1 MFSEES
7 NMQEYFYSLADYA
20 TTKLKG
26 KEVFT
31 STLSGESSDFCRLN
45 GGKVRQAG
53 SVLQNMMSLR
63 LIDGKKNAQ
72 GDITLCNVR
81 SEDEK
86 RIDVMIA
93 GLREQ
98 ISVLQDDPYL
108 FYNTQVR
115 SSESTSPNKLAD
127 SREVIAKVARET
139 QGTDLVGIYASGAIY
154 QAFANSLGQ
163 RNWYENFSFNFDF
176 SFYLRADK
184 AVKTGY
190 AGFEWKEDDFKRKLE
205 VARQQLAI
213 LDRTP
218 KTITPGRY
226 RVYLAP
232 QALTEVTDMISW
244 GGFSLKAHKTKQT
257 PLLRMVEANAVMN
270 PEVSI
275 FENTS
280 GGLSPD
286 FNSGGFTKPGSVT
299 LIERGR
305 YKDCLVSPRSSVEYG
320 VETNGASSQ
329 EMPSSL
335 EFSPGSIATD
345 SILTTLEEGIYLN
358 NLWYLNFSDRSACR
372 VTGMTRFAS
381 FWVEKG
387 QIIQPLNVMR
397 FDESILRMFGEKLVG
412 FTKEREMMISPSTYE
427 ARSVGSAHL
436 PGALVDDFSLTL

>member
-1 MFSEES
+1 
-7 NMQEYFYSLADYA
+7 MQDYFYSLADYA
-20 TTKLKG
+20 TSKLKG

-31 STLSGESSDFCRLN
+31 STLNGESSDFCRLN

-53 SVLQNMMSLR
+53 SVLQNMMSLQ
-63 LIDGKKNAQ
+63 LINGKKNAQ

-81 SEDEK
+81 AEDEK
-86 RIDVMIA
+86 RVDTMIA
-93 GLREQ
+93 GLRDQ

-108 FYNTQVR
+108 LYNTVVR

-127 SREVIAKVARET
+127 SRDIIANVAKAT
-139 QGTDLVGIYASGAIY
+139 QGTDLVGIYAAGAVY
-154 QAFANSLGQ
+154 RAFANSLGQ
-163 RNWYENFSFNFDF
+163 RNWYENYSFNFDF

-190 AGFEWKEDDFKRKLE
+190 AGFEWKNEDFNRKLE
-205 VARQQLAI
+205 IARRQLAI

-257 PLLRMVEANAVMN
+257 PLIRMVEANASMN
-270 PEVSI
+270 SEVSI
-275 FENTS
+275 FENTA

-286 FNSGGFTKPGSVT
+286 FNAGGFTKPGSVT
-299 LIERGR
+299 LIDHGR

-320 VETNGASSQ
+320 VETNGANSQ
-329 EMPSSL
+329 EIPSSL
-335 EFSPGSIATD
+335 EFSAGSIASD
-345 SILTTLEEGIYLN
+345 SILTTLGDGIYLN

-381 FWVEKG
+381 FWVENG
-387 QIIQPLNVMR
+387 QIVQPLNVMR
-397 FDESILRMFGEKLVG
+397 FDESLLRMFGEKLVG
-412 FTKEREMMISPSTYE
+412 FTKEREMMISASTYGE
-427 ARSVGSAHL
+427 RSTGSAHL

>member
-1 MFSEES
+1 
-7 NMQEYFYSLADYA
+7 MQNYFYNLADYA
-20 TTKLKG
+20 TSKLQG

-31 STLSGESSDFCRLN
+31 STLNGESSDFCRLN

-53 SVLQNMMSLR
+53 SVLQNMMSLQ
-63 LIDGKKNAQ
+63 LINGKKNAQ
-72 GDITLCNVR
+72 GNITLCSVR

-86 RIDVMIA
+86 RIDAMIA
-93 GLREQ
+93 GLRDQ

-108 FYNTQVR
+108 LYNTKVR
-115 SSESTSPNKLAD
+115 SSENISPNKLAD
-127 SREVIAKVARET
+127 SRDIIAGVAKAT
-139 QGTDLVGIYASGAIY
+139 HGSDLVGIYAAGAVY
-154 QAFANSLGQ
+154 RAFANSLGQ
-163 RNWYENFSFNFDF
+163 RNWYENYSFNFDF

-190 AGFEWKEDDFKRKLE
+190 AGFEWKNDDFNRKLE
-205 VARQQLAI
+205 VARRQLAI

-257 PLLRMVEANAVMN
+257 PLLRMVEANASMN
-270 PEVSI
+270 SEVSI
-275 FENTS
+275 FENTA
-280 GGLSPD
+280 GGISPD

-299 LIERGR
+299 LIDHGR

-320 VETNGASSQ
+320 IETNGANSQ
-329 EMPSSL
+329 EIPSSL
-335 EFSPGSIATD
+335 EFSPGSISSE
-345 SILTTLEEGIYLN
+345 SILTTLGDGIYLN

-381 FWVEKG
+381 FWVENG
-387 QIIQPLNVMR
+387 QIVQPLNVMR
-397 FDESILRMFGEKLVG
+397 FDESLLRMFGEKLVG
-412 FTKEREMMISPSTYE
+412 FTKEREMMISASTYGE
-427 ARSVGSAHL
+427 RSTGSAHL

>member
-1 MFSEES
+1 
-7 NMQEYFYSLADYA
+7 MQEYFYSLADYA
-20 TTKLKG
+20 TGKLKN

-31 STLSGESSDFCRLN
+31 STLHGESSDFCRLN

-53 SVLQNMMSLR
+53 SVLQNMMSLQ
-63 LIDGKKNAQ
+63 LISGKKNAQ

-86 RIDVMIA
+86 RIDTMIA
-93 GLREQ
+93 SLRDQ

-108 FYNTQVR
+108 LYNTEVR
-115 SSESTSPNKLAD
+115 SSENISPNKLAD
-127 SREVIAKVARET
+127 SREVIANVAKAT
-139 QGTDLVGIYASGAIY
+139 QGSDLVGIYASGAVY
-154 QAFANSLGQ
+154 RAFANSLGQ
-163 RNWYENFSFNFDF
+163 RNWYENYSFNFDF

-190 AGFEWKEDDFKRKLE
+190 AGFEWKNDDFSRKLE
-205 VARQQLAI
+205 VARRQLAI

-226 RVYLAP
+226 RVFLAP

-257 PLLRMVEANAVMN
+257 PLIRMVEANVAMN
-270 PEVSI
+270 PSVSM
-275 FENTS
+275 FENTA

-299 LIERGR
+299 LIDQGR

-320 VETNGASSQ
+320 VETNGANSQ
-329 EMPSSL
+329 EIPSSI
-335 EFSPGSIATD
+335 EIGAGTISTD
-345 SILTTLEEGIYLN
+345 NILTTLDEGIYLN

-387 QIIQPLNVMR
+387 QIVLPLNVMR
-397 FDESILRMFGEKLVG
+397 FDESLLRMFGEKLVG
-412 FTKEREMMISPSTYE
+412 FTKEREMMISASTYGE
-427 ARSVGSAHL
+427 RSTGSAHL

>member
-1 MFSEES
+1 
-7 NMQEYFYSLADYA
+7 MQEYFYSLADYA
-20 TTKLKG
+20 TGKLKN

-31 STLSGESSDFCRLN
+31 STLNGESSDFCRLN

-53 SVLQNMMSLR
+53 SVLQNMMSLQ
-63 LIDGKKNAQ
+63 LISGKKNAQ

-86 RIDVMIA
+86 RIDTMIA
-93 GLREQ
+93 SLRDQ

-108 FYNTQVR
+108 LYNTEVR
-115 SSESTSPNKLAD
+115 SSENISPNKLAD
-127 SREVIAKVARET
+127 SREVIANVAKAT
-139 QGTDLVGIYASGAIY
+139 QGSDLVGIYASGAVY
-154 QAFANSLGQ
+154 RAFANSLGQ
-163 RNWYENFSFNFDF
+163 RNWYENYSFNFDF

-190 AGFEWKEDDFKRKLE
+190 AGFEWKNDDFSRKLE
-205 VARQQLAI
+205 VARRQLAI

-226 RVYLAP
+226 RVFLAP

-257 PLLRMVEANAVMN
+257 PLIRMVEANVAMN
-270 PEVSI
+270 PSVSM
-275 FENTS
+275 FENTG

-299 LIERGR
+299 LIDQGR

-320 VETNGASSQ
+320 VETNGANSQ
-329 EMPSSL
+329 EIPSSI
-335 EFSPGSIATD
+335 EIGAGTISTD
-345 SILTTLEEGIYLN
+345 NILTTLDEGIYLN

-387 QIIQPLNVMR
+387 QIVQPLNVMR
-397 FDESILRMFGEKLVG
+397 FDESLLRMFGEKLVG
-412 FTKEREMMISPSTYE
+412 FTKEREMMISASTYGE
-427 ARSVGSAHL
+427 RSTGSAHL